1 MSKVILQCVILTIK
15 TYCPSEDERKN
26 PEGENKKVERT
37 QHGSEVSEVNLLMYF
52 GGSSLW
58 VSGLL

>member
-37 QHGSEVSEVNLLMYF
+37 QHGSEVSEVNCTNV
-52 GGSSLW
+52 LW
-58 VSGLL
+58 GFQPLG